1 MRYKDQLNE
10 ARKWAYIEAGFNEEL
25 SSDEKLV
32 AKNKA
37 EELFEEAVAELQL
50 IEEEEENNYNKYE
63 RRYKRGFD
71 AA

>member
-1 MRYKDQLNE
+1 MRYKDQLKD
-10 ARKWAYIEAGFNEEL
+10 ARKWAYIEAGYNEEL
-25 SSDEKLV
+25 SADEKLA

-37 EELFEEAVAELQL
+37 DELFEEAAAELQL